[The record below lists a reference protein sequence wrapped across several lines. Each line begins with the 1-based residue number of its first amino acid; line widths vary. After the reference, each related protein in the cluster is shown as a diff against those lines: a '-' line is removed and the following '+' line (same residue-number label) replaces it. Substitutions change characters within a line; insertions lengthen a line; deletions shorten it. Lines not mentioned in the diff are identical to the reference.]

1 MTLDSSDEYSNTSRS
16 IRVNREFDSIKIDEY
31 DVQLEEGEEPS
42 I

>member
-1 MTLDSSDEYSNTSRS
+1 MTRDSSDEYSNTLRS
-16 IRVNREFDSIKIDEY
+16 IRVNREFDSIAIDEH